1 MSKEDRDHMTAFLMK
16 VPELVKSGAIK
27 PNRIKLRKG
36 VLDGIE
42 GSLAYMKDGKLS
54 AEKFVYKI

>member
-1 MSKEDRDHMTAFLMK
+1 MTAFLTK

-27 PNRIKLRKG
+27 TNRVKLWKG
-36 VLDGIE
+36 GLDGIE
-42 GSLAYMKDGKLS
+42 GGLAYIKDGKLS